1 MSVMPRPQTKAKKIA
16 YKILGVPQNIAF
28 KRSPMQK
35 YVNKRLMFEETARV
49 K

>member
-1 MSVMPRPQTKAKKIA
+1 MPAMPRPQTKAKKIA
-16 YKILGVPQNIAF
+16 YKILGIPQNIAF
-28 KRSPMQK
+28 KRSPEQK